1 MMIRVFEEVYFRLKL
16 LYSPSFLR
24 VVCFFDNEWIYNY
37 IKCIC
42 RDDHMIFLLLSTN
55 MINFNDLFSSL
66 FFFYSWDKN
75 NLVITYVP
83 FYILLN
89 WSVNFHL
96 EYLYLD
102 LWGKLTYNFSFLY
115 YPYEIFG
122 KRVIML
128 ASWKVFPFLLLPESS
143 SVKSWLFCLEY
154 LV

>member
-66 FFFYSWDKN
+66 FFFTLEIK
-75 NLVITYVP
+75 IT
-83 FYILLN
+83 
-89 WSVNFHL
+89 WSLHMFL
-96 EYLYLD
+96 F
-102 LWGKLTYNFSFLY
+102 TY
-115 YPYEIFG
+115 
-122 KRVIML
+122 
-128 ASWKVFPFLLLPESS
+128 
-143 SVKSWLFCLEY
+143 C
-154 LV
+154 